1 MMKRQIVLDTE
12 TTGLDAQNGDR
23 IIEIGCIELIDRR
36 FTGRAYHQYIN
47 PQRDIDV
54 GAQAVHGISSDFLK
68 DKPVFSQVAD
78 EFFEF
83 CDGAELIIHNA
94 PFDIGFINAELQHLK
109 YKCRDIT
116 KNCEVLDSLIVARQK
131 HPGQANNLDALCK
144 RYSVDASGRE
154 YHGALLDAQL
164 LAHVYLAMTSEQ
176 SSLFGGEVDAAQ
188 NTPKEEAS
196 VSATQASID
205 VPQNLR
211 VIRADA
217 TELEAHQAFIA
228 KFQE

>member
-1 MMKRQIVLDTE
+1 MKRQIVLDTE
-12 TTGLDAQNGDR
+12 TTGLDAKNGDR
-23 IIEIGCIELIDRR
+23 IIEIGCIELVDRR

-68 DKPVFSQVAD
+68 DKPIFSQVVD

-94 PFDIGFINAELQHLK
+94 PFDIGFINAEFQHLK

-116 KNCEVLDSLIVARQK
+116 KKCEVLDSLIVARQK

-176 SSLFGGEVDAAQ
+176 SSLFGGETNAAK
-188 NTPKEEAS
+188 NAPKKEAS
-196 VSATQASID
+196 AAVAQVAID
-205 VPQNLR
+205 VPQNLT
-211 VIRADA
+211 VIQANA
-217 TELEAHQAFIA
+217 TELEAHQTFMAQ
-228 KFQE
+228 FQQ